1 MSTLA
6 DRIAQFQKM
15 TENVPDDELG
25 HFRLGQL
32 LAEDGQL
39 EGAAA
44 SFERTLELMPT
55 FSKVYQLL
63 GETRLKLGQ
72 KEQAVEVLTA
82 GWTMADSRGDK
93 LPRDAMGQLLTQ
105 NGAAVPAPAPVI
117 DEPEDD
123 GVDTG
128 FRCERPG
135 CPFGKRAQRLTKP
148 PLADAIGVRVMEQ
161 ICAGCWESWKKD
173 FSIKVI
179 NETRIDLSTESGT
192 AEYDRHLRN
201 YFGFDDEPAAAEA

>member
-6 DRIAQFQKM
+6 DRIAQFRKM

-32 LAEDGQL
+32 LAEDGQF
-39 EGAAA
+39 AAA
-44 SFERTLELMPT
+44 AESFEATLALMPT

-63 GETRLKLGQ
+63 GDVLLKLGQ
-72 KEQAVEVLTA
+72 KERAIDVLTR

-93 LPRDAMGQLLTQ
+93 LPRDAMAQLLLMH
-105 NGAAVPAPAPVI
+105 GAPVPAAAPVAA

-135 CPFGKRAQRLTKP
+135 CPSGKRAQRLLKP
-148 PLADAIGVRVMEQ
+148 PMADAIGVRIMEH

-201 YFGFDDEPAAAEA
+201 YFGFEEEAPPS